1 MEDLSYVHRIKAGRG
16 SSFPSSLFP
25 SFGLQSPLSG
35 SDIML
40 KKLFEATISKFLN
53 SGSAPVDYKWEDLVR
68 DQLLMA
74 EGSIRR
80 NLFSFLDELIVTS
93 NFAFDY
99 IHDNKNADKDPWMTI
114 IDIASNTNAKCFEE
128 DFSLQYNTKS
138 LKILLQR
145 KLDIISYALDKYKD
159 CSSVYILKG
168 YDFDNVVN
176 QLSKYICDSIRSEL
190 KIPFAGVLFSVQ
202 NIRKHIPF
210 VKKILKKP
218 DWSNYFKLIMENQE
232 GVLPGKTK
240 AQRKNKDIKQLSDF
254 INEVNNFGLSINI
267 LISAYNKAM
276 DSMGAYLREKMEGV
290 YAEIKSNLDEYY
302 TEKEIAA
309 FCTVYV
315 RIFQENMKKEVARSA
330 DGLYEDDPYE
340 QDKLVRYCMFL
351 VNNNINEAFKGYFE
365 TIIENLEG
373 APE

>member
-1 MEDLSYVHRIKAGRG
+1 
-16 SSFPSSLFP
+16 
-25 SFGLQSPLSG
+25 
-35 SDIML
+35 ML

-93 NFAFDY
+93 HFAFDY

-128 DFSLQYNTKS
+128 DFSIQYNKKS

-159 CSSVYILKG
+159 GSSVCILKG

-202 NIRKHIPF
+202 NLRKHIPL

-218 DWSNYFKLIMENQE
+218 DWNNYFELLLKNQK
-232 GVLPGKTK
+232 GDVPGKVK
-240 AQRKNKDIKQLSDF
+240 AQKKHKELKQLSDF

-330 DGLYEDDPYE
+330 DGLYEDEPYE

-351 VNNNINEAFKGYFE
+351 VNSNINEAFKGYFE